1 MPPPSTT
8 LDGRLLDEAEVST
21 MKMRRSV
28 ADIGSSS
35 DREVAVLDSWRKWKM
50 SCFRYVHPK
59 RGYYFGMSSW
69 FMQPLLL
76 PLAGMSRL
84 YF

>member
-8 LDGRLLDEAEVST
+8 LDGRLLDELKLQAEVST

-50 SCFRYVHPK
+50 SCFSFDGDCYK
-59 RGYYFGMSSW
+59 
-69 FMQPLLL
+69 
-76 PLAGMSRL
+76 
-84 YF
+84 